1 MKLLVNISSLG
12 ARPTG
17 LGVYGMHCAQALS
30 NAFDVDVVA
39 ADGVEDFDNVVLR
52 APASHA
58 LGAGRTAALRR
69 WAWSKQH
76 SFPERLVYSPT
87 HHALGR
93 SRGQILTVHDLIAL
107 RYPQQ
112 HPAQA
117 WFFRYGLPAELAT
130 ARAVFTVSETSRQDI
145 HATYRYPLDRIKVV
159 PNGVDRT
166 VFHPA
171 SANSAPSQPSE
182 PFLLVVGASFTH
194 KNVTEI
200 LDNAALW
207 RDRYRLVIASCRGAY
222 RRALQRAVQAA
233 PEQLRERVQFV
244 DYVALPEL
252 VSLYQ
257 SCAALISASRWEGF
271 GVPPLEALACGA
283 RVIVSDIPAHREVL
297 GTHAEYV
304 RLGDRESWAHALAS
318 LDEPARPCAA
328 RLPLLRAYAWERSGE
343 RLVDHLLTLEP
354 RLARRIPQPLTAA
367 RRITQSPS

>member
-12 ARPTG
+12 SRPTG
-17 LGVYGMHCAQALS
+17 LGVYGLRCAQALS
-30 NAFDVDVVA
+30 RALDVDVVA
-39 ADGVEDFDNVVLR
+39 ADGVEAFDNVVLR

-58 LGAGRTAALRR
+58 LGAGPTAALRR

-76 SFPERLVYSPT
+76 SFPGRLVYSPT

-93 SRGQILTVHDLIAL
+93 GRGQILTVHDLIAL
-107 RYPQQ
+107 RFPQQ

-130 ARAVFTVSETSRQDI
+130 ARAVFTVSQTSRQDI
-145 HATYRYPLDRIKVV
+145 HEIYRYPLDQIKVV

-171 SANSAPSQPSE
+171 DAISAPSRSSAPY
-182 PFLLVVGASFTH
+182 LLVVGASFTH

-207 RDRYRLVIASCRGAY
+207 RERYHLVIASCRGPY
-222 RRALQRAVQAA
+222 RRALQRAVDAA
-233 PEQLRERVQFV
+233 PGQLRERVRFA
-244 DYVALPEL
+244 DYVAMPEL
-252 VSLYQ
+252 VRLYQ
-257 SCAALISASRWEGF
+257 GCAALLSASRWEGF

-297 GTHAEYV
+297 GPHAEYV
-304 RLGDRESWAHALAS
+304 RLGDREDWARALAT
-318 LDEPARPCAA
+318 LEAPAPPCAL

-343 RLVDHLLTLEP
+343 RLVDQLLALEP
-354 RLARRIPQPLTAA
+354 RLARRSHRQLTAA
-367 RRITQSPS
+367 RRITPTPS